1 MKTARFISA
10 LSSTL
15 LLMLIMVVGS
25 GCSKKC
31 DDQAQPADN
40 TQNAGD
46 SRSFGGV
53 TNNADN
59 VRPTGGI
66 TRDAEFGSDGPNG
79 PEDDSISDDG
89 DDEAD
94 GEGSNKKGH

>member
-1 MKTARFISA
+1 MRTARFISA

-15 LLMLIMVVGS
+15 LVMLIMVLGS

-31 DDQAQPADN
+31 DDHAQPADN
-40 TQNAGD
+40 SLNE
-46 SRSFGGV
+46 GGTRAFSGT
-53 TNNADN
+53 TNNADDL
-59 VRPTGGI
+59 RPSAGI
-66 TRDAEFGSDGPNG
+66 TRDAEFGSNG
-79 PEDDSISDDG
+79 PDDDSISDDG